1 MKRAEFW
8 TATSVAVGL
17 LLGILYVMD
26 RNETGLRTEMRGL
39 RIDVRE
45 DLGRTDGNIN
55 RLRAEVRED
64 LGRMDGNVNRL
75 RADVREDLGRM
86 DDNIGGLR
94 TETTRIAEDVGYLRG
109 RQDERDR
116 RDPGE

>member
-1 MKRAEFW
+1 MKRGEFW
-8 TATSVAVGL
+8 TATSVVVGL

-26 RNETGLRTEMRGL
+26 RNETELRTEMRGL
-39 RIDVRE
+39 RTDVRE
-45 DLGRTDGNIN
+45 DLGRVD
-55 RLRAEVRED
+55 D
-64 LGRMDGNVNRL
+64 NVNR
-75 RADVREDLGRM
+75 
-86 DDNIGGLR
+86 LR

>member
-8 TATSVAVGL
+8 TATSVVVGL

-39 RIDVRE
+39 R
-45 DLGRTDGNIN
+45 TD
-55 RLRAEVRED
+55 VRED
-64 LGRMDGNVNRL
+64 LGRMDGNIN
-75 RADVREDLGRM
+75 
-86 DDNIGGLR
+86 GLR